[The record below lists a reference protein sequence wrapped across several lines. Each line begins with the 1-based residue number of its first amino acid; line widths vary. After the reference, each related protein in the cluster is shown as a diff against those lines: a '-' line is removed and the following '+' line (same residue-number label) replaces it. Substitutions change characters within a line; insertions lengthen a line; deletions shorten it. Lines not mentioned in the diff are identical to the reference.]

1 MTLKQEKSKATS
13 KIAQK
18 KLEDL
23 GVIERE
29 QASALGGTNE
39 KTNSTPTPSLFQ
51 YTQSRKSTRKRTST
65 QTSTSREEYRK
76 KFPSVKTPSVFS
88 KPKIDEH
95 LREIAGNY
103 SFQPNPKQPIHNFA
117 FADEALITEMVDV
130 LYRYVGDVLEGMDL
144 IYNSA
149 SGVKDKNKEM
159 LRSMIL
165 SCSHMSEDGKFSHF
179 YMCEKGDLPRGDA

>member
-13 KIAQK
+13 KIAKK

-76 KFPSVKTPSVFS
+76 NFPYVKTPSVFS
-88 KPKIDEH
+88 KPKIDEK
-95 LREIAGNY
+95 LREIAGKY
-103 SFQPNPKQPIHNFA
+103 AFQPNPKQPIHNFA

-144 IYNSA
+144 IYRVDNEL
-149 SGVKDKNKEM
+149 KDKNRTKLLEIM
-159 LRSMIL
+159 M
-165 SCSHMSEDGKFSHF
+165 SCVHMD
-179 YMCEKGDLPRGDA
+179 EKGTVSQFFFKGDV